1 MRLLP
6 VWLTLV
12 SVSPLFAADA
22 PTLTTARQRWLR
34 GNYAEARSQYEAL
47 AKDPKLMSAALIGV
61 SRCWQSEGEYDK
73 ATAAL
78 EAALKAQPGGSAD
91 LLARR
96 AELLYLRGRWKE
108 ADDAAATALKLSK
121 DHLLARWVRAQLLR
135 DRGEQKKADD
145 EMRWFVRT
153 YSERS
158 NADMD
163 IKDPDELL
171 LVGLAGAENAR
182 WHNLAEQFKVILND
196 VYGDALKADK
206 DFWLAEY
213 QAGVLLLEKYNKAEA
228 ADAFDKALKIN
239 PNAAEALVG
248 KGLLAVQNYEIRDAV
263 RFAERALKINEHLPE
278 ALRLRADLHLLEG
291 NVPAALKELDAAR
304 KVNPRDEATLGRI
317 AACLLI
323 QRKKEDLD
331 TLVKE
336 VTEHDPKPGVF
347 YHELAERL
355 DERRLFDSAEGFYR
369 KAIELRPIRPG
380 PQNSLGLL
388 LMRMGRETEARKLL
402 NQAYEADPFNV
413 RVGNTLKVLRHLDKY
428 ETVKT
433 EHFELRFDPKLD
445 KVLGR
450 FMAADLETIYEDL
463 SKQFNY
469 RPMGPFVVE
478 VFNNHEMFS
487 GRITALPDLHTIGA
501 CTGRMMALVSPR
513 GKGIAKPFNWGRV
526 LRHELVHIFNLDQT
540 NFQVPHWLTEG
551 LAVQNEGFPRP
562 QPWNQLLLQ
571 RVPAG
576 ELMNLDNIT
585 EGFVRPRV
593 FPDDWHM
600 AYCQSNLYV
609 EYVKAKYGPQ
619 AIADLLQA
627 YRDGLDNAAAVKKA
641 CKVDKAKFEADYKTY
656 LQDVVKSLRGKPAD
670 KKMTVSELTAAHEKE
685 PEDLDI
691 AARLAE
697 AYLRQN
703 RKKEARTLVDAVLA
717 RKKGHGL
724 ASYVKARLLLAAG
737 DEDEARKL
745 LELAVDRQTPD
756 ANVVQLLGKLY
767 YDAKE
772 MAKAREMYELGRKA
786 EPFESKWLVELAR
799 VYGQTGDKD
808 KLIAVLKDLAPTDA
822 DDFDVRKRLAK
833 LLLDVD
839 KPADAEKYAREALE
853 IDVQDREMQETLLQ
867 SLAAQKKDQEAE
879 RVRKLLEK

>member
-1 MRLLP
+1 MRLLAA
-6 VWLTLV
+6 WLLV
-12 SVSPLFAADA
+12 ISVSPLFAADA
-22 PTLTTARQRWLR
+22 PTPATARQRWLR
-34 GNYAEARSQYEAL
+34 GNYAEARGQYEAL
-47 AKDPKLMSAALIGV
+47 AKDAKTKSLAVVGI

-73 ATAAL
+73 ALAVVDS
-78 EAALKAQPGGSAD
+78 ALKESARD
-91 LLARR
+91 AELLARR
-96 AELLYLRGRWKE
+96 AELLFLRGRWKD
-108 ADDAAATALKLSK
+108 ADDAAAAALKISK
-121 DHLLARWVRAQLLR
+121 DNFLARWVRAELLR

-182 WHNLAEQFKVILND
+182 WHNLSEQFRVILND

-206 DFWLAEY
+206 EYWPAEY
-213 QAGVLLLEKYNKAEA
+213 QAGMLLLEKYNKAEA
-228 ADAFDKALKIN
+228 ADAFDKALRIN
-239 PNAAEALVG
+239 PNAAEGLVG
-248 KGLLAVQNYEIRDAV
+248 KGLLAVQSYEITDAV
-263 RFAERALKINEHLPE
+263 RFVERALKVNENLPE

-291 NVPAALKELDAAR
+291 NIAAALKELEAAR

-317 AACLLI
+317 AACLHI
-323 QRKKEDLD
+323 QRKKEDFD
-331 TLVKE
+331 ALVKE
-336 VTEHDPKPGVF
+336 VMDNDSKPGVF
-347 YHELAERL
+347 YDELAERL
-355 DERRLFDSAEGFYR
+355 DERRLFDTAEGFYR
-369 KAIELRPIRPG
+369 KAIELRPMRPG
-380 PQNSLGLL
+380 PHNGLGLL
-388 LMRMGRETEARKLL
+388 LMRMGREAEARKIL

-463 SKQFNY
+463 ARQFNY
-469 RPMGPFVVE
+469 RPKGPFVVE

-501 CTGRMMALVSPR
+501 CTGRMMALVSPH

-562 QPWNQLLLQ
+562 QTWNQLLLQ

-576 ELMNLDNIT
+576 ELMTLDNIT

-600 AYCQSNLYV
+600 AYCQSHLYV

-627 YRDGLDNAAAVKKA
+627 YRDGLDNAAAVTKA
-641 CKVDKAKFEADYKTY
+641 CKVDKAKFEAGYKAH
-656 LQDVVKSLRGKPAD
+656 LQEVVKSLRGKPAE
-670 KKMTVSELTAAHEKE
+670 KRMTVAELTAEHEKD
-685 PEDLDI
+685 PDNLDI

-697 AYLRQN
+697 AYFRQN

-717 RKKGHGL
+717 KKKGHGL
-724 ASYVKARLLLAAG
+724 ASYVKARLVLAAG

-745 LELAVDRQTPD
+745 LEAAVDRQAPEP
-756 ANVVQLLGKLY
+756 NVVQLLGKIY
-767 YDAKE
+767 YEAKE
-772 MAKAREMYELGRKA
+772 MPKALEMYELGRKA
-786 EPFESKWLVELAR
+786 EPYESKWLIELAR

-822 DDFDVRKRLAK
+822 DDLDVRKRLAK
-833 LLLDVD
+833 LLLETD
-839 KPADAEKYAREALE
+839 KAAEAEKYAREALE
-853 IDVQDREMQETLLQ
+853 IDVQDREMQELL
-867 SLAAQKKDQEAE
+867 LKALTEQKKEEEAE
-879 RVRKLLEK
+879 RVRKLFQK